1 MTLLPH
7 QAFVALK
14 RELAARGTRA
24 PPELSIVDG
33 FCRQP
38 SPVYAADSVA
48 PAACPLVLAAARASP
63 AALHEDAHNETRRAT
78 TREWPTGVG
87 TAAPSPRCDEPTK
100 LCHAGWSV
108 EPAR

>member
-14 RELAARGTRA
+14 RELAARGKRA

-38 SPVYAADSVA
+38 SPVYGADSA
-48 PAACPLVLAAARASP
+48 GPAACPLVLAAARASP
-63 AALHEDAHNETRRAT
+63 AALRQDAQNDNRRAT
-78 TREWPTGVG
+78 TRDWPTGAE
-87 TAAPSPRCDEPTK
+87 TAEPSPRFDEPTK
-100 LCHAGWSV
+100 LFHAGWSDS
-108 EPAR
+108 PAR

>member
-14 RELAARGTRA
+14 RERAARGKRA

-38 SPVYAADSVA
+38 SPVYGADSVGQ
-48 PAACPLVLAAARASP
+48 AACPLVLAAAGASP
-63 AALHEDAHNETRRAT
+63 AALRGDARSDSTHAT
-78 TREWPTGVG
+78 TPDGCIVFFPRLPVSSHR
-87 TAAPSPRCDEPTK
+87 APASERRCNKE
-100 LCHAGWSV
+100 
-108 EPAR
+108 

>member
-14 RELAARGTRA
+14 RELAARGKRA

-38 SPVYAADSVA
+38 SPVSGADSVG
-48 PAACPLVLAAARASP
+48 PAACLLVRAAARASP
-63 AALHEDAHNETRRAT
+63 AALREDAPSMIRGAPPLQMGQQVGGRLRRRPGAT
-78 TREWPTGVG
+78 
-87 TAAPSPRCDEPTK
+87 SQ
-100 LCHAGWSV
+100 
-108 EPAR
+108 

>member
-14 RELAARGTRA
+14 RERAARGKRA

-38 SPVYAADSVA
+38 SPVYGADSVG
-48 PAACPLVLAAARASP
+48 PAACPLVLAAAGASP
-63 AALHEDAHNETRRAT
+63 AAPRADARSDSTHAT
-78 TREWPTGVG
+78 TPDGCMTSSLRNQAVDA
-87 TAAPSPRCDEPTK
+87 TACPSK
-100 LCHAGWSV
+100 
-108 EPAR
+108 PAATR